1 MLSYPFIKT
10 FQKSVTKETEYEI
23 NSVREGDM
31 FELTASSEDA
41 TYRVW
46 ALDEET
52 GLERLFEKCSAN
64 NCSVAL

>member
-1 MLSYPFIKT
+1 M
-10 FQKSVTKETEYEI
+10 TKETEYEI